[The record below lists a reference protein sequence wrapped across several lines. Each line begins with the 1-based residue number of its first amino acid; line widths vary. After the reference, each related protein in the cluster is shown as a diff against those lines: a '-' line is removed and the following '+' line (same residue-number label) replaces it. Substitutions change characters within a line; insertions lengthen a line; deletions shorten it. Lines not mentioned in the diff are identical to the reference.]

1 MQGAQWRQA
10 VPELD
15 MGRAGRKLRY
25 SLLKVLRRGL
35 KWQKQSGKQS
45 VSIESVLSLKVGE
58 KYGMG
63 QE

>member
-15 MGRAGRKLRY
+15 VGYACSKLSY
-25 SLLKVLRRGL
+25 GWLEVLCHGL
-35 KWQKQSGKQS
+35 KWQKQSGKQL

-58 KYGMG
+58 KNGMG